1 MTADAHQLLAR
12 HFPWCRHAGGVEVE
26 RATSR
31 VSAWVLQHLSRSLLR
46 KLGFVEEGYAREY
59 LRINGS
65 WQDHVL
71 YGLLKPELRA
81 AAPQA

>member
-1 MTADAHQLLAR
+1 
-12 HFPWCRHAGGVEVE
+12 
-26 RATSR
+26 
-31 VSAWVLQHLSRSLLR
+31 
-46 KLGFVEEGYAREY
+46 VEEGYAREY

-81 AAPQA
+81 APQA